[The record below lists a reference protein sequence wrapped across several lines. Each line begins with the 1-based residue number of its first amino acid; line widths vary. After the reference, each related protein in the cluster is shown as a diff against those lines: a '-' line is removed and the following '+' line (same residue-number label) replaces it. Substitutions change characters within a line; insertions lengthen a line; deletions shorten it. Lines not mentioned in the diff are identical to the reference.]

1 MLKNNKTI
9 VVFELSFKL
18 VLALTKYFLA
28 FSKLSSEF
36 NPRSYILSIISAYLY
51 IYSAW
56 IAYN

>member
-18 VLALTKYFLA
+18 FLALTKYFLA

-51 IYSAW
+51 IYSA
-56 IAYN
+56 